1 MTTTYVFRTR
11 ENGQTQMKHVISWME
26 KNITSDFKIK
36 DQLYVASTSDP
47 ELEPIA
53 ATVMCHGSDVRT
65 SNYLAP
71 NRKGLA
77 RMVRAVQSRVLE
89 QEDEVNQDDSVQE
102 KRVEEEE
109 D

>member
-1 MTTTYVFRTR
+1 
-11 ENGQTQMKHVISWME
+11 MKHVISWME

-36 DQLYVASTSDP
+36 DQSQLSAKSWRKWYVASTSDP